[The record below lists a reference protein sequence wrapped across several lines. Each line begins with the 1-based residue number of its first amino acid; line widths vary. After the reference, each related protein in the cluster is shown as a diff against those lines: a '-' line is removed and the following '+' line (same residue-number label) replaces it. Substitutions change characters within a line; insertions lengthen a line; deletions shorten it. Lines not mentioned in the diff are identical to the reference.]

1 MRQKK
6 SSPKTKPIILG
17 DEINYRV
24 KGLSVLLEVETESHF
39 QSELRTVFIYIPIN
53 GRFNGYRTRQEE
65 RVTAF
70 QTEAETGFVT
80 AVPVITVQVDVSSEE
95 NAYFVDIITSAHTQG
110 IDIRPAALPLGAG
123 IYQQGYIIH
132 QKRTAFGFKA
142 EMRFVR
148 FRIIRKVESG
158 NGRIYEPFSFFKLR
172 VGSHSAN
179 KQAYE

>member
-39 QSELRTVFIYIPIN
+39 QSEFRTVFIYIPIN

-70 QTEAETGFVT
+70 QAEAETGFVT

-95 NAYFVDIITSAHTQG
+95 NAYFVDIITSAHTQS
-110 IDIRPAALPLGAG
+110 IDIRPACHLAPASINRATSSIKNAPPLASRPKCALSVSVL
-123 IYQQGYIIH
+123 
-132 QKRTAFGFKA
+132 
-142 EMRFVR
+142 
-148 FRIIRKVESG
+148 
-158 NGRIYEPFSFFKLR
+158 
-172 VGSHSAN
+172 
-179 KQAYE
+179 